1 MSEFKSALKNLRKA
15 NNMTQEELSKK
26 LGVSKQ
32 VISNWERGYTTSIS
46 PEILQTIAKIF
57 NTTTEKILGNQK
69 EDYSECSNNDFE
81 WKYPEVSNR
90 LGNILQK
97 YRQKKELSVE
107 QFSKTLNITTQTYIG
122 IEMGKYTPS
131 LKLLQK
137 ISEVTKYEI
146 DYLTGAIDHTSIP
159 TDKIFT
165 INGHSFPEN
174 DFECDYHFKARF
186 EELCRDKGINSS
198 NVEKSL
204 GLPKQVYIDVCWNR
218 MPTLSELLKISYG
231 LGVSMDY
238 LIGKND
244 IRLSSLNGDEL
255 NLVLNYRECLPRYK
269 ENIYQRAKELCL
281 ESITERD
288 NSSVAADDDLKRTG
302 TDNLGK

>member
-69 EDYSECSNNDFE
+69 EDFSHCSNNELE

-90 LGNILQK
+90 LGNLLQK

-122 IEMGKYTPS
+122 IEVGKYTPS

-146 DYLTGAIDHTSIP
+146 DYLTGAIDHTS
-159 TDKIFT
+159 DKIIT
-165 INGHSFPEN
+165 INDHSFPVN
-174 DFECDYHFKARF
+174 DFESDYHFKARF

-218 MPTLSELLKISYG
+218 MPTLSELLKISYA

-244 IRLSSLNGDEL
+244 IRLSNLNGDEL

-269 ENIYQRAKELCL
+269 ENIYQRAKDLCL

-288 NSSVAADDDLKRTG
+288 NLSVAADDDLKRTG

>member
-1 MSEFKSALKNLRKA
+1 MAEFKSALKDLRKA
-15 NNMTQEELSKK
+15 NNMTQEELGKK

-46 PEILQTIAKIF
+46 PEMMQAIAKVL

-69 EDYSECSNNDFE
+69 EDFSNYPDNEFD

-97 YRQKKELSVE
+97 YRQKEGLSV
-107 QFSKTLNITTQTYIG
+107 QLFSKVLNITTQTYLG
-122 IEMGKYTPS
+122 IEVGKYTPS

-159 TDKIFT
+159 TNRIIT
-165 INGHSFPEN
+165 INGLSFSEN
-174 DFECDYHFKARF
+174 DFESDCHFKARLD
-186 EELCRDKGINSS
+186 ELCRDKGINSS
-198 NVEKSL
+198 NVEKKL
-204 GLPKQVYIDVCWNR
+204 GLSKQVYIDICHNR
-218 MPTLSELLKISYG
+218 MPTLSELLKISYA
-231 LGVSMDY
+231 LGESMDY
-238 LIGKND
+238 LIGKTD
-244 IRLSSLNGDEL
+244 MKLSSLNGDEL
-255 NLVLNYRECLPRYK
+255 NLILNYRECLPLYK

-288 NSSVAADDDLKRTG
+288 NSSVAADEHFERTG